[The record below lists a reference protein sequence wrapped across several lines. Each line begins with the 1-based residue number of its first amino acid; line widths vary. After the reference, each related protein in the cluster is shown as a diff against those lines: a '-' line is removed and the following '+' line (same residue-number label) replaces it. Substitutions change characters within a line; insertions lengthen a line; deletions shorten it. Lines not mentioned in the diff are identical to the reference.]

1 MGVSFTAAPYTGLS
15 RAYFLEILSEMRLRL
30 ACSPPVDAHRSS
42 SMPSRTGSLPH
53 SRITPTSR
61 RNSSPSLSGSH
72 TVHIWSSLPAAVSPA
87 GMHGATRSTA
97 ISSSPAT
104 RCRATAIRYRKAEKL
119 PRRKPGKNQR
129 RGCDGWN
136 TEACSAGFWKPPHC
150 WRSPLSSSVWRP
162 VSSARSGRCWSY
174 WPSSPLPPS
183 SSTAS
188 GSTSGI

>member
-1 MGVSFTAAPYTGLS
+1 MGVSLTAAPYTGLS

-30 ACSPPVDAHRSS
+30 ACSPPADAHRSS
-42 SMPSRTGSLPH
+42 SMPSRTGSLPR

-97 ISSSPAT
+97 ILSSPAT
-104 RCRATAIRYRKAEKL
+104 RCRATATRL
-119 PRRKPGKNQR
+119 PEGMRRKR

-136 TEACSAGFWKPPHC
+136 TEACSAGFWKPPRC
-150 WRSPLSSSVWRP
+150 WRSPPSSSVWRP
-162 VSSARSGRCWSY
+162 ASSARSGRCWSY